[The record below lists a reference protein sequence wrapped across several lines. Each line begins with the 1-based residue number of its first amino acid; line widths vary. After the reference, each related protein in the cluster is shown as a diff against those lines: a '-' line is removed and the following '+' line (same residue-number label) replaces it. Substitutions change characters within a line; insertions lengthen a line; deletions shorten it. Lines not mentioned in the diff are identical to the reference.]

1 MARQPEAMTTSV
13 AVMPRPGHV
22 GALGGTKALIRE
34 AHSWQNDG
42 SSAWVRVLTML
53 ETVIASAIIGL
64 IVGGVLWLRPWIDD
78 HYHPYD

>member
-1 MARQPEAMTTSV
+1 
-13 AVMPRPGHV
+13 
-22 GALGGTKALIRE
+22 LIRE
-34 AHSWQNDG
+34 AYSWQNDG
-42 SSAWVRVLTML
+42 SSAWVQVLTML

>member
-1 MARQPEAMTTSV
+1 
-13 AVMPRPGHV
+13 
-22 GALGGTKALIRE
+22 
-34 AHSWQNDG
+34 
-42 SSAWVRVLTML
+42 ML

>member
-1 MARQPEAMTTSV
+1 MTTSV
-13 AVMPRPGHV
+13 AVMPRPRHV
-22 GALGGTKALIRE
+22 GALRGTKALIRE
-34 AHSWQNDG
+34 AYSWQNDG
-42 SSAWVRVLTML
+42 SSAWVQVLTML